1 MIADFNS
8 WIAAF
13 GKEVPQLLWWWVGA
27 WLGSFALLVLLIQ
40 LFRRHLG
47 VNIGSFDGKV
57 QRLARRWRYKGPHT
71 PAEQLIERAMLTWFF
86 RFWTN
91 FASAPS
97 LIFFSFAV
105 PIVIY
110 RNAPESSA
118 IFRGT
123 GVWLL
128 PGICYGGA
136 MLLSFWL
143 KRVFKRVRPEREKG
157 AFGHKLRDHSFPS
170 GHSLTAFCFW
180 MMAIV
185 ALATTHAPVLGVW
198 FFGIAAGLVVLLT
211 GASRIYLAVHW
222 PSDVVG
228 GYCVG
233 AVWTLVCYAVF
244 IHQLVGI

>member
-1 MIADFNS
+1 MIAEFNS

-13 GKEVPQLLWWWVGA
+13 GKEVPVLFWRWLAGWLW
-27 WLGSFALLVLLIQ
+27 SYVLLIVVIS
-40 LFRRHLG
+40 LFRRPLSSM
-47 VNIGSFDGKV
+47 IGHFDGKV
-57 QRLARRWRYKGPHT
+57 RRLAHRWRYKGPHT
-71 PAEQLIERAMLTWFF
+71 PAEQLAERVLFTWFF

-110 RNAPESSA
+110 INTPASDTL
-118 IFRGT
+118 FRGT

-128 PGICYGGA
+128 PGLCYGGA

-143 KRVFKRVRPEREKG
+143 KRIFKRVRPERQEG

-180 MMAIV
+180 VMCIASF
-185 ALATTHAPVLGVW
+185 AAGHGGAGLWL
-198 FFGIAAGLVVLLT
+198 FGIAAALVVLLT
-211 GASRIYLAVHW
+211 GMSRIYLAVHW

-228 GYCVG
+228 GYCIG
-233 AVWTLVCYAVF
+233 TVWTFVCYIVLF
-244 IHQLVGI
+244 HQLVRI